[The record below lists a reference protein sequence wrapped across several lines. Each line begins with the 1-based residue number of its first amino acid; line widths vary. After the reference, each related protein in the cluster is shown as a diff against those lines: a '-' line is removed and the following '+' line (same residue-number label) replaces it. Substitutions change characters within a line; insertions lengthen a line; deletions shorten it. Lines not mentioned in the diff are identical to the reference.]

1 MTEKR
6 VEFNSRLKDIFKDYD
21 GSDDEPLTYEET
33 LPEFDGE
40 VMIMNRDPLKDHA
53 VLCLVRYY
61 WFLRGKRARQFLLKL
76 AQFLYENPNF

>member
-21 GSDDEPLTYEET
+21 GPDNEPLTFEESR
-33 LPEFDGE
+33 PEFDSE

-61 WFLRGKRARQFLLKL
+61 WLLRGKKEQQFLLKF
-76 AQFLYENPNF
+76 ARFLYENPNF